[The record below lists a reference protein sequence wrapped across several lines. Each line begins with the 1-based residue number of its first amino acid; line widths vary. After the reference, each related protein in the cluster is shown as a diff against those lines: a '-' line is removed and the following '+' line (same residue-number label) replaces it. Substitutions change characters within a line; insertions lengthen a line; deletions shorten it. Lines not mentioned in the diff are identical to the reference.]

1 MSAILSNEVKY
12 LPKVAY
18 LVQEYDEFF
27 DTIRNVVIFLNS
39 DKVDDFVK
47 RAQERDKDK
56 RYQYDIYE
64 VPLNE
69 EDK

>member
-18 LVQEYDEFF
+18 LVQEYNEFT
-27 DTIRNVVIFLNS
+27 DAITNVVIFLNS
-39 DKVDDFVK
+39 DKADDFVK
-47 RAQERDKDK
+47 RAQECDKDG
-56 RYQYDIYE
+56 RYCYIIYE